1 MEPALE
7 ATEYTVRAMESES
20 RQVSLKR
27 NKSNLEGSVAIE
39 MSAQPLLELTPMAGS
54 GAFKTSTVVWDTAP
68 GSACVGSNN
77 TSTPTVF
84 STEFTLFLQLKMF
97 SPLLSHVFFSKQ
109 QRVGGKPPGRGRG

>member
-1 MEPALE
+1 M
-7 ATEYTVRAMESES
+7 RAMESES

-77 TSTPTVF
+77 TSTPT
-84 STEFTLFLQLKMF
+84 EFTLFIQLKMF
-97 SPLLSHVFFSKQ
+97 SPLL
-109 QRVGGKPPGRGRG
+109 